1 MVHCNLKS
9 QSLCIRGCLSC
20 AVAYIIQQILGS
32 SWRGILW
39 FALLSAFELHKF
51 HYNIAKVD

>member
-9 QSLCIRGCLSC
+9 QSLCIIGCLSY

-32 SWRGILW
+32 SSRGILW
-39 FALLSAFELHKF
+39 FASAFELHKF
-51 HYNIAKVD
+51 HYDIAKVD

>member
-9 QSLCIRGCLSC
+9 QSLCISSCLSC

-32 SWRGILW
+32 SSGGILW
-39 FALLSAFELHKF
+39 FASLSSFELHKF
-51 HYNIAKVD
+51 HYVIAKVV

>member
-9 QSLCIRGCLSC
+9 QSLCISSCLSY

-32 SWRGILW
+32 SSGGILW
-39 FALLSAFELHKF
+39 FASLSSFELHKF
-51 HYNIAKVD
+51 HYVIAKVV